1 MAPRERGWIC
11 RFTAHA
17 RVLGLAA
24 AALVQLV
31 LLLWATHTAVP
42 QSLSCDVCD
51 TSYYYTA
58 AAEIA
63 KAGLLFD
70 NPHDGYRSY
79 FVPLFIAAVQKVA
92 ASTGYDGSA
101 VEQYAYGVSILFW
114 LVSVGLMGWLARRVR
129 MSALLWLAGAT
140 VLNPFLVVYVPFAL
154 QEGVLMVWCLPLLFV
169 WAAAK
174 DLAPST
180 RAALVLVIALVAY
193 IVRSSLVWWL
203 LPATA
208 YAGWLLRPH
217 LRNPRRW
224 LPSFAIVLVTGCL
237 LIGPQI
243 YIAKEKAD
251 SFNPYPN
258 TALFSTQVAFGI
270 SLLKYA
276 TVEDEGHWRGLTFY
290 SPFVTEPE
298 EDKTLQFYLDHPA
311 RAAFLMLGHAYAG
324 FHYDQIM
331 PYWPLASAHA
341 LTIWL
346 VLTSAVVFLGVI
358 RMTNVVVSGALDP
371 DGAFAIATFALCAA
385 SVMFVA
391 PESRFGVIGF
401 AMLSIHVAEWLVTR
415 PTRAQWTLLVPGL
428 LMYLVLSFLY
438 NTLLIQSADIRL

>member
-1 MAPRERGWIC
+1 MTLGRSLPIR
-11 RFTAHA
+11 RFTARA
-17 RVLGLAA
+17 RFAGLAA

-31 LLLWATHTAVP
+31 LLLWAAHTAVP
-42 QSLSCDVCD
+42 QSLSCEVCD

-58 AAEIA
+58 ATAIA
-63 KAGLLFD
+63 KEGLLFK
-70 NPHDGYRSY
+70 NAYDGYRSY
-79 FVPLFIAAVQKVA
+79 FVPLFIAAVQKAA

-101 VEQYAYGVSILFW
+101 VERYTYGVSILFW
-114 LVSVGLMGWLARRVR
+114 LVSVGLMGWLARRITG
-129 MSALLWLAGAT
+129 SAFLAAAAAT

-169 WAAAK
+169 WAGAK

-180 RAALVLVIALVAY
+180 RAALVLVIALIAY

-203 LPATA
+203 LPAGG

-217 LRNPRRW
+217 IRIPRRW
-224 LPSFAIVLVTGCL
+224 LPSAAIVLVAGCL

-243 YIAKEKAD
+243 YISKKNAG

-258 TALFSTQVAFGI
+258 TALFSTQVALGI

-290 SPFVTEPE
+290 SPFVAEPE
-298 EDKTLQFYLDHPA
+298 EDKTLRFYLDHPT
-311 RAAFLMLGHAYAG
+311 RAAFLMLDHAYAG

-331 PYWPLASAHA
+331 PYWPLERARP

-346 VLTSAVVFLGVI
+346 VLSSAVVFLGVI
-358 RMTNVVVSGALDP
+358 RMTSVVAAGGLDP
-371 DGAFAIATFALCAA
+371 DGAFTIATLALCVA
-385 SVMFVA
+385 SLMFVA

-401 AMLSIHVAEWLVTR
+401 AMLSIHVAGWLVSR
-415 PTRAQWTLLVPGL
+415 PSPAQWALLVPGL
-428 LMYLVLSFLY
+428 LMYLVLSFLC